1 MVTGIL
7 LDANENTLGP
17 PLDAQHEMRQLE
29 LERYPCPYQ
38 PDLKQAI
45 ADFRCEFVR

>member
-1 MVTGIL
+1 MTGIL

-17 PLDAQHEMRQLE
+17 PLEAAHAMRQLE

-38 PDLKQAI
+38 PDLKKAM
-45 ADFRCEFVR
+45 ADFR